1 MSDDI
6 DSMVEERLAVFD
18 DEPDLNDW
26 VEVMCGAAMAVLG
39 IFHLIEPGDLVDQ
52 NIMRWFA
59 AAVVAAGAVWAG
71 HGLKDMAVK
80 EVRRSIAI
88 LEMSDSMDSSP
99 NHGLIRDVLL
109 NPSAYRDF
117 LLDAYDSAWEDGV
130 ITEEELNEL
139 KSFQSAL
146 GISDEEAAR
155 INVEAAMKSAAK
167 DGEISEDEKAMISK
181 AAEDAEMDADEAIKT
196 AEKKAKSKSK
206 K

>member
-1 MSDDI
+1 
-6 DSMVEERLAVFD
+6 
-18 DEPDLNDW
+18 
-26 VEVMCGAAMAVLG
+26 MA
-39 IFHLIEPGDLVDQ
+39 
-52 NIMRWFA
+52 
-59 AAVVAAGAVWAG
+59 
-71 HGLKDMAVK
+71 
-80 EVRRSIAI
+80 
-88 LEMSDSMDSSP
+88 
-99 NHGLIRDVLL
+99 LIRDVLL

-155 INVEAAMKSAAK
+155 MNVEAAMKSAAK

>member
-39 IFHLIEPGDLVDQ
+39 IFHLIEPGDLVDK

-88 LEMSDSMDSSP
+88 LEMSGSMDSSP

-109 NPSAYRDF
+109 NPGAYRDF
-117 LLDAYDSAWEDGV
+117 LLEAYESAWEDGV
-130 ITEEELNEL
+130 ITEDELNEL
-139 KSFQSAL
+139 RSFQSAL
-146 GISDEEAAR
+146 GISDEDAAR
-155 INVEAAMKSAAK
+155 MNVEAAMKSAAK
-167 DGEISEDEKAMISK
+167 DGEISEDEKVMIST
-181 AAEDAEMDADEAIKT
+181 AAREADMDADEAINT
-196 AEKKAKSKSK
+196 AEKKAERKSK